1 MEGTDSKDISDGA
14 PKLSRL
20 PSKDRAGKKNMKVAG
35 KFVQAST
42 ENLARKSRMN
52 DFLKSIYLANFMAA
66 VVLVDAYCTC
76 VDIDATAAGTQPP
89 EISSLIS
96 SLCLVTYTLEIAA
109 LLSVFGVRAS
119 FSDWFM
125 ALDLIIVGCGWA
137 EEAISVFSDGGLNFR
152 TAVLRAL
159 RLVRIFRLARALKR
173 IRPLRELYK
182 LAIMMATCFRA
193 LLWCF
198 LLCFVVMT
206 VWAMLIVE
214 VVSPFVKEMHADMD
228 RDFFKACH
236 PQCTKAVSTVMDANL
251 LLFKTVIAGDAWG
264 EIAVPVIQEHPAT
277 FIIFIGSSLTLVF
290 GVLNLIVAVVVDTF
304 AESRQ
309 SDVQS
314 LAEEMEDEIE
324 HDRAALGK
332 LFARMDRDRSGKLT
346 LSELM
351 EGAQSDSEFRG
362 RLRVMDIDEQDLESL
377 FYMID
382 EDQSG
387 TIDVAEFIGPLSRWA
402 HDSKTA
408 PRFIKYNMIQTMN
421 LQEELYD
428 LSVECFQQLAAKIDG
443 VARSVAEPRPPLL
456 SAAGQARGQEDVR
469 SDRDAAYRKSD
480 SAASE
485 MITGDLQEHR
495 QNPDGPG
502 SDSPSAPALHCDA
515 EAEVVQPPPSPQP
528 VEFLGA
534 GGQPMVNVEAALA
547 SAMSRLEAK
556 LDLMLA
562 DAWVRPRIPS
572 QPRGPGEEDLA
583 SFEKELERRKTARKV
598 HHNDGFRRMYMM
610 EPTRTKDEDH
620 PHRRGSARL
629 SHREERV
636 ASSLNNQDSPFSFG
650 DSHAKPVSPSFQ
662 RGLNR

>member
-1 MEGTDSKDISDGA
+1 
-14 PKLSRL
+14 
-20 PSKDRAGKKNMKVAG
+20 
-35 KFVQAST
+35 
-42 ENLARKSRMN
+42 
-52 DFLKSIYLANFMAA
+52 
-66 VVLVDAYCTC
+66 
-76 VDIDATAAGTQPP
+76 
-89 EISSLIS
+89 
-96 SLCLVTYTLEIAA
+96 
-109 LLSVFGVRAS
+109 
-119 FSDWFM
+119 
-125 ALDLIIVGCGWA
+125 
-137 EEAISVFSDGGLNFR
+137 
-152 TAVLRAL
+152 
-159 RLVRIFRLARALKR
+159 
-173 IRPLRELYK
+173 
-182 LAIMMATCFRA
+182 MATCFRA

-351 EGAQSDSEFRG
+351 EGAQNDSEFRG

-443 VARSVAEPRPPLL
+443 VARSVAELRPPLF
-456 SAAGQARGQEDVR
+456 SAGGQAQGQEDLR
-469 SDRDAAYRKSD
+469 GDRDAAHRKSD
-480 SAASE
+480 SMAFE
-485 MITGDLQEHR
+485 KFTGDLQEHR
-495 QNPDGPG
+495 RNPDGPG
-502 SDSPSAPALHCDA
+502 IDSPPGPALHFDA

-528 VEFLGA
+528 VEFLAIAA

-547 SAMSRLEAK
+547 SAMSRLEVK

-562 DAWVRPRIPS
+562 DDWVRPKVPS
-572 QPRGPGEEDLA
+572 QPRDPGAGEEDLA
-583 SFEKELERRKTARKV
+583 SFDKELERRKNARKV

-620 PHRRGSARL
+620 PHRRSSARS

-636 ASSLNNQDSPFSFG
+636 AMSLNNQDSPVSIG
-650 DSHAKPVSPSFQ
+650 DSHAKPASPSSQ
-662 RGLNR
+662 SGLNR